1 MRYKLPAGA
10 RCAALRDSLGI
21 ETTVRILLVNDD
33 GIHAPGLR
41 ALREALSELGQVTT
55 VAPLTEQSGVGHRIT
70 YLHPIMVK
78 EVHENGQH
86 YGWAVDGSPADSTK
100 LGVLEFCGGRPD
112 LIVSGINS
120 GANIGINVLY
130 SGTVAAAI
138 EGAFFGITS
147 IAVSIQQKAPVP
159 SNYPQVAQWTIPLIR
174 RLLADYPQPGNLW
187 NINFPPSGEEP
198 PVGVRFTSMGWK
210 RHDDTIEKR
219 IDPRGRP
226 YYWSGLDPLRNHA
239 LEPGTD
245 VAELRQKYVTIT
257 PLHFDMTNHELL
269 GRTGQCDWQLS

>member
-1 MRYKLPAGA
+1 MADAIFEPYQRGERVEKRHGTGLGLYIARTLARSIGGELEARSDGGA
-10 RCAALRDSLGI
+10 
-21 ETTVRILLVNDD
+21 ERIDV
-33 GIHAPGLR
+33 
-41 ALREALSELGQVTT
+41 
-55 VAPLTEQSGVGHRIT
+55 
-70 YLHPIMVK
+70 
-78 EVHENGQH
+78 
-86 YGWAVDGSPADSTK
+86 
-100 LGVLEFCGGRPD
+100 
-112 LIVSGINS
+112 
-120 GANIGINVLY
+120 
-130 SGTVAAAI
+130 

-269 GRTGQCDWQLS
+269 GRTGQCDWQLG